1 MKSFLIQL
9 DEANVSFFANNITT
23 VPVYK
28 ILEISFLC
36 SLLIRMQIVAYLA
49 QPILSLK
56 QVIYYMDG
64 YVSNVTHPVAVVV
77 SPPEV

>member
-1 MKSFLIQL
+1 MVNIT
-9 DEANVSFFANNITT
+9 NVSFFANNITT

-49 QPILSLK
+49 QPILSL
-56 QVIYYMDG
+56 ITSDILPGYMSD
-64 YVSNVTHPVAVVV
+64 YIITHPVGVVV